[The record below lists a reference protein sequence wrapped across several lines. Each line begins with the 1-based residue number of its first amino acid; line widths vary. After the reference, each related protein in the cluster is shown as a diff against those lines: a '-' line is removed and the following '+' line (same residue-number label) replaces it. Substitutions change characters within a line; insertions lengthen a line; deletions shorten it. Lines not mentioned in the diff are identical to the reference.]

1 MAETAAVSPSTT
13 AETLVNRSSVG
24 TQGVRQL
31 AGRAHPD
38 DVTRVLDRSARTRP
52 RTEQTTSDVR
62 DYRTPESMPRPG
74 GRLTKEDLDPLVKD
88 AGEGNPAAIHS
99 LLQMIEPVVVRY
111 CRARMGGRDLSYLSA
126 DDVAQEVC
134 LAVLKALP
142 DYQDRGGSFL
152 YLVHAIAAN
161 KVADAYRAVARDR
174 SEPVPELPERPLL
187 SGNEPESHAL
197 QQHLGARLGRLLAS
211 LPRVQQEILTL
222 RIAVGFSATETAEA
236 LGISAGNVRVTQH
249 RALTR
254 LRGMIREEEF

>member
-1 MAETAAVSPSTT
+1 MAETAAVSPTTT

-24 TQGVRQL
+24 TQGVRHL

-38 DVTRVLDRSARTRP
+38 DVTRVLDRSGRTRP
-52 RTEQTTSDVR
+52 RTEQTASNVR

-174 SEPVPELPERPLL
+174 SEPVPELPERPQV
-187 SGNEPESHAL
+187 GNEPETL
-197 QQHLGARLGRLLAS
+197 NLELGERLGRLLHS
-211 LPRVQQEILTL
+211 LPKVQQEILTL
-222 RIAVGFSATETAEA
+222 RIAVGFSAQETAEA

-254 LRGMIREEEF
+254 LRGMIHDEF

>member
-1 MAETAAVSPSTT
+1 MTAPSRTT
-13 AETLVNRSSVG
+13 GE
-24 TQGVRQL
+24 
-31 AGRAHPD
+31 
-38 DVTRVLDRSARTRP
+38 SA
-52 RTEQTTSDVR
+52 TEVR
-62 DYRTPESMPRPG
+62 DYRTPESLPRPG

-88 AGEGNPAAIHS
+88 AGEGNPAAIHT
-99 LLQMIEPVVVRY
+99 LLKMIEPVVVRY

-174 SEPVPELPERPLL
+174 SEPVPELPERPLI
-187 SGNEPESHAL
+187 GNEPENRAL
-197 QQHLGARLGRLLAS
+197 SLDLGARLGRLLAT
-211 LPRVQQEILTL
+211 LPRVQQEILAL
-222 RIAVGFSATETAEA
+222 RIAVGLSAQETAEA

-249 RALTR
+249 RALAR
-254 LRGMIREEEF
+254 LRGMISDDEF

>member
-1 MAETAAVSPSTT
+1 MSDETIAMIDAKT
-13 AETLVNRSSVG
+13 AEKLVNRSSVG
-24 TQGVRQL
+24 TRGVRSL
-31 AGRAHPD
+31 AARCD
-38 DVTRVLDRSARTRP
+38 SVTAAAVLDRAEGVASPA
-52 RTEQTTSDVR
+52 SDVR
-62 DYRTPESMPRPG
+62 DYRTPESLPRPG

-88 AGEGNPAAIHS
+88 AGEGNPAAVHT
-99 LLQMIEPVVVRY
+99 LLKMIEPVVVRY

-142 DYQDRGGSFL
+142 DYRGRGGSFL

-174 SEPVPELPERPLL
+174 WEPVPELPERPLV
-187 SGNEPESHAL
+187 GNEPEIRAL
-197 QQHLGARLGRLLAS
+197 SLDLGARLGRLLGT

-222 RIAVGFSATETAEA
+222 RIAVGLSATETAEA
-236 LGISAGNVRVTQH
+236 MGISPGNVRVTQH

-254 LRGMIREEEF
+254 LRGMIRDDEF

>member
-1 MAETAAVSPSTT
+1 MTAPTRTT
-13 AETLVNRSSVG
+13 
-24 TQGVRQL
+24 QQ
-31 AGRAHPD
+31 
-38 DVTRVLDRSARTRP
+38 
-52 RTEQTTSDVR
+52 SDGSDR
-62 DYRTPESMPRPG
+62 DYRTLESSPRPS

-174 SEPVPELPERPLL
+174 SET
-187 SGNEPESHAL
+187 HAL
-197 QQHLGARLGRLLAS
+197 HLDLGARLGRLLAS

-222 RIAVGFSATETAEA
+222 RIAVGFSAQETAEA

-254 LRGMIREEEF
+254 LRGMISDDEF

>member
-1 MAETAAVSPSTT
+1 MTAPTRT
-13 AETLVNRSSVG
+13 AE
-24 TQGVRQL
+24 Q
-31 AGRAHPD
+31 
-38 DVTRVLDRSARTRP
+38 
-52 RTEQTTSDVR
+52 SDNSVR
-62 DYRTPESMPRPG
+62 DYRTPESLPRPG

-88 AGEGNPAAIHS
+88 AGEGNPAAVHT
-99 LLQMIEPVVVRY
+99 LLKMIEPVVVRY

-174 SEPVPELPERPLL
+174 SEPVPELPERPLG
-187 SGNEPESHAL
+187 GNEPETRAL
-197 QQHLGARLGRLLAS
+197 SLDLGARLGRLLAT

-222 RIAVGFSATETAEA
+222 RIAVGLSATETSEA
-236 LGISAGNVRVTQH
+236 LGISPGNVRVTQH

-254 LRGMIREEEF
+254 LRGMISDDEF

>member
-1 MAETAAVSPSTT
+1 MTAP
-13 AETLVNRSSVG
+13 
-24 TQGVRQL
+24 
-31 AGRAHPD
+31 
-38 DVTRVLDRSARTRP
+38 P
-52 RTEQTTSDVR
+52 RTTEVTASALR
-62 DYRTPESMPRPG
+62 DYRTPESLPRPG

-88 AGEGNPAAIHS
+88 AGAGNPAAIHS
-99 LLQMIEPVVVRY
+99 LIQMIEPVVVRY

-174 SEPVPELPERPLL
+174 SEPVPELPERPLV
-187 SGNEPESHAL
+187 GNEPETHAL
-197 QQHLGARLGRLLAS
+197 HLDLGARLGRLLAT

-236 LGISAGNVRVTQH
+236 LGISPGNVRVTQH

-254 LRGMIREEEF
+254 LRGLIRDDEF

>member
-1 MAETAAVSPSTT
+1 
-13 AETLVNRSSVG
+13 
-24 TQGVRQL
+24 
-31 AGRAHPD
+31 
-38 DVTRVLDRSARTRP
+38 
-52 RTEQTTSDVR
+52 
-62 DYRTPESMPRPG
+62 MPRPG
-74 GRLTKEDLDPLVKD
+74 GRLTKEDLDPLVQEA
-88 AGEGNPAAIHS
+88 AGGNPAAVHA

-174 SEPVPELPERPLL
+174 SEPVPELPERPLA
-187 SGNEPESHAL
+187 GNEPETHAL
-197 QQHLGARLGRLLAS
+197 HLDLGARLGRLLAQ
-211 LPRVQQEILTL
+211 LPRVQQEILAL
-222 RIAVGFSATETAEA
+222 RIAVGLSATETAEA

-249 RALTR
+249 RALGR
-254 LRGMIREEEF
+254 LRAMIQDEDF